1 MTETIC
7 SFSPGHVDYLNAPES
22 SKQGILTN
30 YGLKNFVFMSIIKS
44 ERLLGVLGCRFLNG
58 NTCELYAIPDV
69 VNIKKYNK
77 TFHRSTLS
85 LIKRL
90 MTKTTFNRFQFLVDV
105 KFNEGQR
112 WAKALGFEYEATLK
126 KYDQNGKDQ
135 FMYVRFK

>member
-1 MTETIC
+1 MTDTIC
-7 SFSPGHVDYLNAPES
+7 NFFPEHIDYLNAPES

-44 ERLLGVLGCRFLNG
+44 KKLLGVLGCRFLNN

-69 VNIKKYNK
+69 VYSKKYNK
-77 TFHRSTLS
+77 TFHKSTLS
-85 LIKRL
+85 IIKRL
-90 MTKTTFNRFQFLVDV
+90 MTKSTFNRFQFLVDV
-105 KFNEGQR
+105 DFNEGQR

-126 KYDQNGKDQ
+126 KYDEKGKDQ